1 LIKEYLKYMTEIY
14 EFVDALM
21 IVNKEGIVEY
31 STIFSDKQE
40 SLKNEEITGKHI
52 LEVYPSLTEKTSS
65 VLRVLKTKKTIINE
79 KQKVV
84 DFRGKELNIINFTHP
99 IEYNGEIIGAVEASV
114 FEDKYNRITK
124 QENRLYT
131 LDDIIT
137 KNSKML
143 EIKNKIERI
152 AKTNSSVL
160 IYGDTGTG
168 KEMVAQAI
176 HSHSSRKKEP
186 FISQNCSAIP
196 GTLLESILFGTV
208 KGSYTGA
215 ENKKGLFE
223 LAHGGTLF
231 LDEINSMDIA
241 LQSKILK
248 ALEEKK
254 IRRIGAESCMNID
267 VRVISAMNVNPIEAI
282 RNNLIRSDLFY
293 RIGVIQIEL
302 PSLIEKKEDI
312 MLLTDYFISRYNKL
326 MNRRI
331 SHVTKMVEKTFHN
344 YSWPGNVRELK
355 NALEAGFNLST
366 SNEISLRDI
375 PEHIIYNESYNNGK
389 HNFIVTSE
397 KEERSLDELVND
409 FEKEIIIKA
418 LLESK
423 NMSQAAKKLKIT
435 RQSLRYKMDKFNL

>member
-1 LIKEYLKYMTEIY
+1 MIKEYLKYMTEIY
-14 EFVDALM
+14 EFVDALL
-21 IVNKEGIVEY
+21 IVNKAGIVEY
-31 STIFSDKQE
+31 STIFNDKLE

-65 VLRVLKTKKTIINE
+65 VLRVLKTKKPIINE
-79 KQKVV
+79 KQKVI

-114 FEDKYNRITK
+114 FEDEYNRLIK
-124 QENRLYT
+124 SENRLYK

-137 KNSKML
+137 ESPKML
-143 EIKNKIERI
+143 EIKNKVERI

-160 IYGDTGTG
+160 IYGETGTG

-176 HSHSSRKKEP
+176 HSHSPRKKEP

-196 GTLLESILFGTV
+196 NTLLESILFGTV

-231 LDEINSMDIA
+231 LDEINSMDIG

-254 IRRIGAESCMNID
+254 IRRIGGESCIDID
-267 VRVISAMNVNPIEAI
+267 VRVISAMNVNPIEGI
-282 RNNLIRSDLFY
+282 KNNLIRSDLFY

-302 PSLIEKKEDI
+302 PNLIERKEDI
-312 MLLTDYFISRYNKL
+312 TLLTDYFIDRYNKL

-331 SHVTKMVEKTFHN
+331 SNVTKMVEKILHN

-366 SNEISLRDI
+366 SNEISLKDI
-375 PEHIIYNESYNNGK
+375 PEYIIYNGGFDKDKQKIMENY
-389 HNFIVTSE
+389 E
-397 KEERSLDELVND
+397 REDRSLDEMVND
-409 FEKEIIIKA
+409 FEREIIVKT